1 MLKVK
6 NLVMFTLAGMA
17 FVQACN
23 SDKIGEEQTTESG
36 LKYKYI
42 TRGEEQK
49 PDSGKIMILN
59 MVYKTED
66 DSVLFDYQEME
77 MPFGMPV
84 KSPEMKGMIFEGL
97 DMLHKGDS
105 VEFKLPAKNFYNE
118 TARMPVPAG
127 IKEDSDLIFRI
138 GVKDVITEEAFREIQ
153 MEQYKKQQELAI
165 KQQELQ
171 LGEDIN
177 TIEEFLKENNI
188 EAQKTESGLYYV
200 INKRG
205 KGPEVNAGDAV
216 TVHYRGKL
224 LDGTQFDASYDR
236 GEPFTLPNVGE
247 GRVIRGWDEGLQQLK
262 EGSKATFYI
271 PSPLGYGARGQGP
284 VIKPNSILVFDIEV
298 LDVEKK

>member
-49 PDSGKIMILN
+49 PDSGKIMVLN
-59 MVYKTED
+59 MVYLTEN
-66 DSVLFDYQEME
+66 DSVIFDSRDQEMAV
-77 MPFGMPV
+77 GMPV
-84 KSPEMKGMIFEGL
+84 KSPEMKGMITEGL
-97 DMLHKGDS
+97 DLLHKGDS
-105 VEFKLPAKNFYNE
+105 VELRVPAKNFFNE
-118 TARMPVPAG
+118 TAHMPVPTA

-138 GVKDVITEEAFREIQ
+138 GVKDVVTEEAFRELQ
-153 MEQYKKQQELAI
+153 MEQFKKQQEVAL
-165 KQQELQ
+165 KEQELR
-171 LGEDIN
+171 LGKDIK
-177 TIEEFLKENNI
+177 TIEEFLEANNI

-200 INKRG
+200 VNEKG

-236 GEPFTLPNVGE
+236 GEPFTFNVGQ
-247 GRVIRGWDEGLQQLK
+247 GMVIPGWDEGLQQLK

-271 PSPLGYGARGQGP
+271 PSPLAYGARSAGA
-284 VIKPNSILVFDIEV
+284 VIKPNSILVFDVEV
-298 LDVEKK
+298 VDVEKK